1 MKVICRGSVGECV
14 RVYVAQVM
22 CVQYWP
28 AMVGCSDHYEGIKVD
43 LLKEE
48 QLANFMIRTIKL
60 SLEENV
66 SYPFVPYFS
75 FLSNHVRK
83 VMVL

>member
-1 MKVICRGSVGECV
+1 MMITSMV
-14 RVYVAQVM
+14 QVM

-48 QLANFMIRTIKL
+48 QLANFMIRTMKL
-60 SLEENV
+60 SLQENV
-66 SYPFVPYFS
+66 SHALVTGFC
-75 FLSNHVRK
+75 
-83 VMVL
+83 

>member
-1 MKVICRGSVGECV
+1 MGVF
-14 RVYVAQVM
+14 VAQVM

-60 SLEENV
+60 SLQENV
-66 SYPFVPYFS
+66 SLPWPFS
-75 FLSNHVRK
+75 FDSLFN
-83 VMVL
+83 